1 MRASAKKRPP
11 RRTQKERRETTRR
24 LLIDA
29 AVDRICALGFGGATL
44 ELITE
49 RAGVTRGAVQH
60 HFRNRDAL
68 LLAVVGELNDQLK
81 ALFETSQF
89 ADKPLQ
95 ERLSAICEQLWGIVS
110 SRRFVAAVQIQL
122 GTVTDP
128 NVSPRVLKIMIEIER
143 ELDNQWVEL
152 FARDGIGVD
161 RVIVARH
168 LAQAALRGLAIKR
181 IYHKRRDSA
190 NEERA
195 LLVQMLQQALGGS
208 QSAKPDGA
216 RLTSHPNAR

>member
-1 MRASAKKRPP
+1 MPVSTKKRPP

-24 LLIDA
+24 LLIAA
-29 AVDRICALGFGGATL
+29 AVDSICELGYGGATL
-44 ELITE
+44 DLITE

-68 LLAVVGELNDQLK
+68 LLAVVGDLNEKLK
-81 ALFETSQF
+81 ALFDATRFS
-89 ADKPLQ
+89 DKPLNK
-95 ERLSAICEQLWGIVS
+95 RLPAICEQLWEIVS
-110 SRRFVAAVQIQL
+110 SRGFVAAVQIQL

-143 ELDNQWVEL
+143 ELDNQWIAL
-152 FARDGIGVD
+152 FARDGIGAD

-190 NEERA
+190 EKERA
-195 LLVQMLQQALGGS
+195 LLVQMLQQALRSSPSIGPAKAK
-208 QSAKPDGA
+208 SAYHLHT
-216 RLTSHPNAR
+216 R

>member
-1 MRASAKKRPP
+1 
-11 RRTQKERRETTRR
+11 
-24 LLIDA
+24 
-29 AVDRICALGFGGATL
+29 
-44 ELITE
+44 
-49 RAGVTRGAVQH
+49 
-60 HFRNRDAL
+60 
-68 LLAVVGELNDQLK
+68 
-81 ALFETSQF
+81 
-89 ADKPLQ
+89 
-95 ERLSAICEQLWGIVS
+95 
-110 SRRFVAAVQIQL
+110 VAAVQIQL

-208 QSAKPDGA
+208 QSAKPDGV